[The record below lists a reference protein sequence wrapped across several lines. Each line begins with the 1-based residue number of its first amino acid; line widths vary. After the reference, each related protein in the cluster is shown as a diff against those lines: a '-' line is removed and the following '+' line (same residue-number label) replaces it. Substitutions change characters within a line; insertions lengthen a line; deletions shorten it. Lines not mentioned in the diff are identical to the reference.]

1 MEKVCTMCGRLLPIE
16 QFPTNRGMADGHLG
30 KCFECWPLFTG
41 ALGAK
46 SEKERLKHEERK
58 QKEKAKEQNRKPRR
72 SRKNMTP
79 EEIRE
84 SILASKRASY
94 QRLKADPERYA
105 QHLAKHRE
113 NAKKWYYENRDV
125 INKKRSIEGH
135 REENRSY
142 YQRLKADPE
151 RYAQQLAK
159 GRERWKKWYYA
170 KRDEIITHEP
180 MSECERRHQ
189 RRMLQAKER
198 EENKEKQPALKP
210 VKTYNHELRNI
221 AKSGD

>member
-16 QFPTNRGMADGHLG
+16 KFPTNRGMADGHLG
-30 KCFECWPLFTG
+30 KCFDCWPLFTG

-46 SEKERLKHEERK
+46 SQKERLSLQERK

-113 NAKKWYYENRDV
+113 NAKKWYYANRDLF
-125 INKKRSIEGH
+125 KK
-135 REENRSY
+135 
-142 YQRLKADPE
+142 YQ
-151 RYAQQLAK
+151 
-159 GRERWKKWYYA
+159 
-170 KRDEIITHEP
+170 P

-221 AKSGD
+221 AKSGE

>member
-1 MEKVCTMCGRLLPIE
+1 MCGRLLPIE

-58 QKEKAKEQNRKPRR
+58 QKEKEKEKEKKKKKKKKKEKAKAQNRKPRR

-105 QHLAKHRE
+105 KHLAKGRE
-113 NAKKWYYENRDV
+113 NSKKWYYENRDV
-125 INKKRSIEGH
+125 INKKRLIEGH

-151 RYAQQLAK
+151 RYAQHLAK
-159 GRERWKKWYYA
+159 ARERWKKWYYA
-170 KRDEIITHEP
+170 KRETTGTK
-180 MSECERRHQ
+180 
-189 RRMLQAKER
+189 A
-198 EENKEKQPALKP
+198 
-210 VKTYNHELRNI
+210 
-221 AKSGD
+221 

>member
-41 ALGAK
+41 YLGK
-46 SEKERLKHEERK
+46 RSEKEEQKRLENKK
-58 QKEKAKEQNRKPRR
+58 KAQKPKK
-72 SRKNMTP
+72 
-79 EEIRE
+79 
-84 SILASKRASY
+84 SK
-94 QRLKADPERYA
+94 
-105 QHLAKHRE
+105 
-113 NAKKWYYENRDV
+113 
-125 INKKRSIEGH
+125 KKRSLEKDRANH
-135 REENRSY
+135 RAY

-151 RYAQQLAK
+151 RYAAKLARC
-159 GRERWKKWYYA
+159 RENSRKWYSENRELL
-170 KRDEIITHEP
+170 KSCEP